1 MFDQNPTMDLGYKV
15 LYLNKQLSET
25 GYLFYDVETI
35 CQAKN
40 YAKDLIKKYK
50 KGSVKIFRTDTMEIV
65 ERVRYTEKY

>member
-1 MFDQNPTMDLGYKV
+1 MDLGYKV

-35 CQAKN
+35 SQARN

-50 KGSVKIFRTDTMEIV
+50 KGSVKIYRTDTMEIV
-65 ERVRYTEKY
+65 ERVRYTE

>member
-65 ERVRYTEKY
+65 ERVRYTE

>member
-35 CQAKN
+35 CQARN

>member
-15 LYLNKQLSET
+15 LYLNKQLNET

-35 CQAKN
+35 CQARN

-50 KGSVKIFRTDTMEIV
+50 KGSVNIFRTDTMEIV

>member
-1 MFDQNPTMDLGYKV
+1 MDLGYKV

-35 CQAKN
+35 CQARN